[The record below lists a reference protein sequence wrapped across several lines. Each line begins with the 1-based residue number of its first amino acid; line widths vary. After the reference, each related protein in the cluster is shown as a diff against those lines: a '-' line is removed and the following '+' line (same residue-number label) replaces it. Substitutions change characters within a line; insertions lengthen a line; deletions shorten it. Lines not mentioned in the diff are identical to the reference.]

1 LSSIDGIK
9 KIHRRPSTRTKPI
22 KNHFAQKKNDQDFFS
37 NDWRRSR
44 AEKIFPISVGH
55 LLILVIVA
63 IATIFGLAS
72 AENYKV
78 ELENQS
84 RKIESDINDGL
95 VALDQN
101 DNKNALKAFKKAD
114 QRLNDLKI
122 NLQASGQYITYF
134 FYLPESN
141 SKLVEASRIVKMAS
155 AVTAAINLIGEN
167 LSVVDNRF
175 NGNENYL
182 DKISIVSEEL
192 STIATA
198 GSEKINRCRQ
208 ELANSEEILKNSDSE
223 HFKKIRQSLIDK
235 TPQLSTAL
243 LKLSE
248 VYQLLPTIFAVSGEK
263 EYLLLFQN
271 NSELRPAGGF
281 LGSFAVA
288 NFRDGHFDSLD
299 FQTNIYK
306 LDKAFSAK
314 TSITEPEELMYI
326 SNGLAMRDSNYHYD
340 FAEAM
345 KKTLWFYEQESGKT
359 ADGVIALDTTL
370 VTKLLEIVGPIKMP
384 EYNLEVTS
392 NNFLKE
398 VEYQVEIGYFDDPSN
413 WSENE
418 PKKILAELMP
428 KLVQEIFAGLNDSEK
443 QTKIIS
449 LLTESLSSKHLLFY
463 SNDATVQDYFEER
476 NYAGRIRDIEGADY
490 LFLSQANIGGKKS
503 SLNIEEI
510 VGQEIEIDELNNVSK
525 TVDIKRLHHG
535 SYDWPDGINKT
546 YNKLIVPVG
555 AKVTNYQIISGDDY
569 PYGETKNVE
578 KSGYKTYEE
587 NGRTI
592 IAFWQNTKPGESSEI
607 SISFKLPY
615 SDDFVDSYRMLIQ
628 KQPGVPNQKQIVKV
642 NHPKKRVYFQGDL
655 FDEPIEFYLEK
666 DSIVSFEF
674 K

>member
-1 LSSIDGIK
+1 LPSIDGIK
-9 KIHRRPSTRTKPI
+9 KIHRRPSTETKTI

-37 NDWRRSR
+37 SDWRRSE
-44 AEKIFPISVGH
+44 EKRVFPISVGH
-55 LLILVIVA
+55 ILILVIVS

-95 VALDQN
+95 LALDQN

-155 AVTAAINLIGEN
+155 AVTTSINLIGEN
-167 LSVVDNRF
+167 LSVTDQVSESD
-175 NGNENYL
+175 NYL
-182 DKISIVSEEL
+182 DKISAVSGEL
-192 STIATA
+192 STIATR
-198 GSEKINRCRQ
+198 GNEKINRCQ
-208 ELANSEEILKNSDSE
+208 EELANSEEILKNSDSE

-235 TPQLSTAL
+235 RPQLSNA
-243 LKLSE
+243 LSE
-248 VYQLLPTIFAVSGEK
+248 LSKVYQLLPTFFAAGGERK
-263 EYLLLFQN
+263 YLLLFQN

-288 NFRDGHFDSLD
+288 GFRDGRFNSLD

-314 TSITEPEELMYI
+314 TVITEPEELMYI

-345 KKTLWFYEQESGKT
+345 KKTLWFYEQESGNS

-384 EYNLEVTS
+384 EYNLEVTAD
-392 NNFLKE
+392 NFLKE
-398 VEYQVEIGYFDDPSN
+398 VEYQVEIGYFDDPNN

-418 PKKILAELMP
+418 PKKILAEMMP
-428 KLVQEIFAGLNDSEK
+428 KLVQEIFTGLNDSGK
-443 QTKIIS
+443 QAKIIS
-449 LLTESLSSKHLLFY
+449 LFSESLSAKHLLFY
-463 SNDATVQDYFEER
+463 SNDSSIQNYFEEK
-476 NYAGRIRDIEGADY
+476 NYAGRIRGLEGADY

-510 VGQEIEIDELNNVSK
+510 ISQDIEIDELNNVSK
-525 TVDIKRLHHG
+525 TVSIKRLHHG
-535 SYDWPDGINKT
+535 SYDWPDGVNKT
-546 YNKLIVPVG
+546 YNKLIVPTG
-555 AKVTNYQIISGDDY
+555 AKIIDYQVVSGDDY
-569 PYGETKNVE
+569 PYGEIKNIE

-592 IAFWQNTKPGESSEI
+592 IAFWQNTKPKEQSEI
-607 SISFKLPY
+607 KISFKLSH
-615 SDDFVDSYRMLIQ
+615 SDDFINNYRLMIQ
-628 KQPGVPNQKQIVKV
+628 KQPGTLNQKQVVKV
-642 NHPKKRVYFQGDL
+642 NHPKKRVYFQGGL
-655 FDEPIEFYLEK
+655 FDQPIEFYLEK
-666 DSIVSFEF
+666 DSIVNFEL